1 MKNAG
6 HRPYVIVAIVTTVR
20 SEFLKTPNSLVI
32 VSVFKSDTLCFSTN
46 NYCPEIHVQI
56 RKSSIFIKSVGS
68 HLNRKF
74 FYCDISNSS
83 EQSSGERTNE
93 VVRNDE
99 AADQV

>member
-32 VSVFKSDTLCFSTN
+32 VSVFKPDTLCFSTN
-46 NYCPEIHVQI
+46 KKCRY
-56 RKSSIFIKSVGS
+56 

-83 EQSSGERTNE
+83 EQSSGEQTNE